1 MKRGT
6 FRLVIILAILSIVGI
21 STIQVYWFGQAFNT
35 ESDNFHREVTSA
47 LHKVANRFFELNES
61 AVPSNNPIRQ
71 LSSNY
76 YAVMV
81 NDEID
86 ANLLEYLLKEEFEK
100 RDLILDFEYGIYN
113 CTSDEMVYGNYVSVS
128 NELVEESSTLPKWE
142 NQAYY
147 FGVNFP
153 NRSSTLLN
161 RLGIWIFSSSVL
173 LLVIIFFAYA
183 LFVIIRQ
190 KRLSE
195 IQKDFIN
202 TMTHEFKTPISTIAI
217 SAGVLKN
224 PGIVNEPE
232 RLLNYATIIDN
243 ENSRMKKQVERVLQ
257 IATMDD
263 SDIQLKLEN
272 IQIEE
277 LIEDVIR
284 GMVTEK
290 HDQPSIKIHFEG
302 AIPLLSIDKL
312 HISNVFYN
320 LFDNAIKYCKGK
332 PIVNVR
338 IYNDSSNL
346 RIDVIDNGIGLDS
359 EQATKI
365 FGRFYRVPTGNIHN
379 VRGFGLGLNYV
390 KLILEAHQGS
400 IEVQSQLEAGSTFI
414 ITLPISN

>member
-320 LFDNAIKYCKGK
+320 LFDNAIKYCEGK

-338 IYNDSSNL
+338 IYNDSRNL
-346 RIDVIDNGIGLDS
+346 RIDVIDNGIGIDR